1 MGFDLHGMNPKRNT
15 AKPEVLTEY
24 KTEEGWTDF
33 VKLEEQGLKDKY
45 FKEDNKWD
53 DENPG
58 HYFRNNVWWWRP
70 LWSFISVVCHDI
82 LTVEDVERG
91 EYNDGHEI
99 SESKANVIASRL
111 QLYIDNGDAEEWG
124 KSRQTVLD
132 DQEDEE
138 CNICEGTGKRQE
150 PPVTGAEDM
159 KCNGCEGKGTK
170 RPFDTNYPFD
180 IGNVKEFAKFAA
192 QSGGFTI
199 C

>member
-1 MGFDLHGMNPKRNT
+1 MGFDLHGLNPKRNT

-24 KTEEGWTDF
+24 KTDEGWTDF

-45 FKEDNKWD
+45 FKEDDKWN

-58 HYFRNNVWWWRP
+58 EYFRNNVWWWRP
-70 LWSFISVVCHDI
+70 LWAFVSVVCNDI
-82 LTVEDVERG
+82 LTEEDKERG

-111 QLYIDNGDAEEWG
+111 QLYIDNGDAERWG
-124 KSRQTVLD
+124 EERQATLD
-132 DQEDEE
+132 AEPDEE
-138 CNICEGTGKRQE
+138 CNICEGTGNRQE
-150 PPVTGAEDM
+150 PPETGAGYM

-170 RPFDTNYPFD
+170 RPWDTNYPFD
-180 IGNVKEFAKFAA
+180 IDNVKEFAKFAA
-192 QSGGFTI
+192 QSGGFNI